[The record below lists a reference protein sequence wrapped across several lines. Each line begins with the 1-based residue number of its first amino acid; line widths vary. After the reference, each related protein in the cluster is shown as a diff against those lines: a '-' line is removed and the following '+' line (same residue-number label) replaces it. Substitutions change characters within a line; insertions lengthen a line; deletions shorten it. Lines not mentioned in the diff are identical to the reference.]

1 MKVLVTGGAGFIGSH
16 VADAFLSGGHQVVIV
31 DNLSS
36 GRRENLPGR
45 GPLPPAGLAAPP
57 RWRGCS
63 PTSGPRWSATRP
75 PRSASPSPPAIPLL
89 DARVNAL
96 GMLSLLEAAARAG
109 VRKIVFASSGG
120 AIYGEYA
127 RCRRRRT
134 NPRRPL
140 SPYGIHKLLGEHYL
154 RYYRHQHGL
163 DSTVLRYSNVYGPR
177 QNPEGEA
184 GVVAIFARRLL
195 EGRTPTLF
203 AYPDEP
209 DGMTRDYVYVGDVAE
224 ANRLALEAGSGEVVN
239 IGTGRATSTGELLRR
254 IEAVLGVH
262 LPPERAAARP
272 GDLRHSCLDA
282 SRAREVLRWQPRTD
296 LARGLTETIEYFR
309 KTL

>member
-16 VADAFLSGGHQVVIV
+16 VADSFLRSGHQVVIV

-36 GRRENLPGR
+36 GRRENLP
-45 GPLPPAGLAAPP
+45 AGARFYLLDIGSAEMEKLLAHERPEVICHQAAQI
-57 RWRGCS
+57 S
-63 PTSGPRWSATRP
+63 VTVSARD
-75 PRSASPSPPAIPLL
+75 PLL

-96 GMLSLLEAAARAG
+96 GMLSLLEAAVRAG

-120 AIYGEYA
+120 AIYGETDRMPTPEDHPPA
-127 RCRRRRT
+127 
-134 NPRRPL
+134 PL

-163 DSTVLRYSNVYGPR
+163 ESTVLRYSNVYGPR

-195 EGRTPTLF
+195 EGRVPIVF

-224 ANRLALEAGSGEVVN
+224 ANRLALEGGSGEVLN
-239 IGTGRATSTGELLRR
+239 IGTGRATTTGELYRR
-254 IEAVLGVH
+254 LEAVLGVE
-262 LPPERAAARP
+262 LEPGQAAARP

-282 SRAREVLRWQPRTD
+282 AKAREILHWQPRTD
-296 LARGLTETIEYFR
+296 LARGLTETVEYFR
-309 KTL
+309 KAR